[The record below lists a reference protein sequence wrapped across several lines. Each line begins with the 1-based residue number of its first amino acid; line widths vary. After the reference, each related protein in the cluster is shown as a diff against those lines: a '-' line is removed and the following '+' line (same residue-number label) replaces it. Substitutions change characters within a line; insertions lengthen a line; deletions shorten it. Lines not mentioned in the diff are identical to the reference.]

1 MPLKFLFIFFFLL
14 SSLGAYSKEYAKFC
28 ISSDV
33 DEVVPKLRF
42 ILSDIYND
50 IGVKVSVRALPSA
63 RMIKDF
69 KVGNC
74 DSIAILSKVIDGD
87 EFIFVGEPIFRQLPY
102 GLWKRK
108 DSHPVDIKKAKIIR
122 TRGNIYA
129 DYYMAKFGYKN
140 AVESIDIPNGF
151 TLLEKGR
158 GDYLIAAQTSI
169 IFAKEK
175 EKFVFIEDNIE
186 KLDLYHVIGRKI
198 SRYEKSLAIEIKKR
212 IGKGAFAVE
221 NIVGQVDDN
230 YIEYYRKN
238 LK

>member
-1 MPLKFLFIFFFLL
+1 MLSKLFFTLFFLL
-14 SSLGAYSKEYAKFC
+14 SGLGANSSEFTKLC
-28 ISSDV
+28 IASDV

-50 IGVKVSVRALPSA
+50 IGIKVSVRALPSA

-69 KVGNC
+69 RSGDC
-74 DSIAILSKVIDGD
+74 DSIAILSKVIEGD
-87 EFIFVGEPIFRQLPY
+87 EFIFVGDPVFGQLPY

-158 GDYLIAAQTSI
+158 GDFLIAAQTSI
-169 IFAKEK
+169 IFAKDK
-175 EKFVFIEDNIE
+175 DKFVFVEDNVE

-198 SRYEKSLAIEIKKR
+198 SRYEKSLAVEIKKR
-212 IGKGAFAVE
+212 IDKGAFAVK

-230 YIEYYRKN
+230 YIEYYRNN